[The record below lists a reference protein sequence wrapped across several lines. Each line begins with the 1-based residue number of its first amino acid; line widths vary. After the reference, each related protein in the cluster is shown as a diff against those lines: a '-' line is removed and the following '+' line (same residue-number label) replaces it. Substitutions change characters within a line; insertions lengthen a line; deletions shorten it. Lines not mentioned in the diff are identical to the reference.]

1 MKKRKMKNNERSDA
15 REEIKKRMEIDKNTE
30 IIDAHLIEEELDLE
44 TKRTKGNL
52 KTIENA

>member
-1 MKKRKMKNNERSDA
+1 MKKIKMKNNERSDA

-30 IIDAHLIEEELDLE
+30 IIDAHLIEELDLE